1 MPEASQSQV
10 WGLQV
15 YPITL
20 GYCLEPYYGPGAP
33 STFYVDVSTLCL
45 QASCGR
51 FQPGLFPFSVS
62 ASHGGGGG
70 GLPQGQMCPHALR
83 TRLMGK
89 ATLVQYHGPPARQER
104 DLDQDQHV
112 FLALGAGAED

>member
-1 MPEASQSQV
+1 MWKISA
-10 WGLQV
+10 W
-15 YPITL
+15 TL
-20 GYCLEPYYGPGAP
+20 
-33 STFYVDVSTLCL
+33 
-45 QASCGR
+45 
-51 FQPGLFPFSVS
+51 PFLSKCFTW
-62 ASHGGGGG
+62 GGGG